1 MKNLVI
7 ARTDGIAMS
16 SSRRAPNVEMRP
28 DGSGRHGLLRV
39 SSMTELGWR

>member
-1 MKNLVI
+1 MI